1 MSATTAIPNPDG
13 SSTIFVHHLHGGG
26 QAQSA
31 PPPPPPQPQMP
42 QMYGVPFPMPMMT
55 PPPPPMYAPVYP
67 GYGYPYYQQHQQQ
80 QQQQQPTV
88 IYIDQGAA
96 PKPPPPKEEKK
107 EEKKPE
113 PPKPAP
119 VPKPAP
125 MPKPAPAPAPAP
137 APVAQ
142 PPKPKAPTKPK
153 GPQKASIYS
162 INGAIL
168 FAFALVFGTACIA
181 VTYKA
186 DYARQQAEVVGDE
199 DLSDNSV
206 YRTNRTVALSLG
218 CIASFCFTFATIS
231 MAVAGKKYKQNA
243 KGSCCLDAFVIAGW
257 IIFVLTFIY
266 NLILIVMAFDPE
278 NVTYPGVVLVGFAG
292 CILAWLLMLGYS
304 ELARQLL

>member
-13 SSTIFVHHLHGGG
+13 SSTIFVHHLHGGA

-31 PPPPPPQPQMP
+31 PPPPPPQPH

-80 QQQQQPTV
+80 QQPTV
-88 IYIDQGAA
+88 IYIDHGAA

-113 PPKPAP
+113 NKPEQPKPAP

-125 MPKPAPAPAPAP
+125 MPAPAPV
-137 APVAQ
+137 PVAQ
-142 PPKPKAPTKPK
+142 PPKPKAPPKPK

-168 FAFALVFGTACIA
+168 FSFALVFGTACIA

-186 DYARQQAEVVGDE
+186 DYARQQAEAMGDE
-199 DLSDNSV
+199 DLSDNSE

-231 MAVAGKKYKQNA
+231 MAVAGKQYKQNA
-243 KGSCCLDAFVIAGW
+243 KGSCCLDAFVIAAW